1 MASDACIQTAELSLR
16 AEIPPQ
22 PCFTNTWELSTSPR
36 WHIVTAVVPPPPFL
50 VWDRLAL
57 DLARFAQ
64 LKQKTA
70 PSKKK
75 KKDFKKMSETVW
87 ITVSLCLI
95 KHIDIWRPDTP
106 IWRGLFIVNLV
117 GGEDSVLSNDCFRS
131 TYNLLVMPNLYKAL
145 I

>member
-1 MASDACIQTAELSLR
+1 
-16 AEIPPQ
+16 
-22 PCFTNTWELSTSPR
+22 
-36 WHIVTAVVPPPPFL
+36 
-50 VWDRLAL
+50 
-57 DLARFAQ
+57 
-64 LKQKTA
+64 
-70 PSKKK
+70 
-75 KKDFKKMSETVW
+75 MSETVW

-95 KHIDIWRPDTP
+95 KYIDIWRPDTP